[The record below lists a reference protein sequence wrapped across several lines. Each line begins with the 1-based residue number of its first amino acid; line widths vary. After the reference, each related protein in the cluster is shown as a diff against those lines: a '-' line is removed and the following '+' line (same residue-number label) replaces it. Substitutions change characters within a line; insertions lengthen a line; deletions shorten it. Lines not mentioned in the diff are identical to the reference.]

1 VDEDVSKSDDAPV
14 LANTLC
20 GGRVTPC
27 ELSQGL
33 AYYLKLA
40 LYGGAEHRVVYIIR
54 ERLAGRELCV
64 QLGGLRNVI
73 QISGRL
79 TPQKAPP

>member
-1 VDEDVSKSDDAPV
+1 MDEDVSKSDDAPV